1 MVFMIYGNGLMA
13 RAMQP
18 AAERK
23 DLLIFAS
30 GVSDSSCRLASEFDR
45 EAGLLK
51 QALSLFPEALVVYF
65 GTCSIY
71 DESMC
76 NSAYVRHKTDMEEL
90 VRQNSKN
97 HLICRLAN
105 PVGRTTNIRTLINNF
120 ADAILNERKIEVW
133 QSATRNIMDVDDIC
147 KTVFYLVDEL
157 GCRNMTLNIANI
169 KCIGV
174 PELVEILEQV
184 IGRRANKVFLEKG
197 SPLKLE
203 IKEPVLS
210 VYKTLGL
217 FDMENYN
224 LNLLQK
230 YYGN

>member
-13 RAMQP
+13 RAMHL

-23 DLLIFAS
+23 DLLILAS
-30 GVSDSSCRLASEFDR
+30 GVSDSSCRQASEFAR

-51 QALSLFPEALVVYF
+51 KAISLFPEALVVYF

-71 DESMC
+71 DESAC

-90 VRQNSKN
+90 VRQNSQT
-97 HLICRLAN
+97 HLICRLTN
-105 PVGRTTNIRTLINNF
+105 PVGRTTNTRTLINNF

-147 KTVFYLVDEL
+147 KTVFYLIDEL
-157 GCRNMTLNIANI
+157 DCRNMTLNIANI

-174 PELVEILEQV
+174 PELLEILEQV

-210 VYKTLGL
+210 VYKTLRL

-230 YYGN
+230 YYGS